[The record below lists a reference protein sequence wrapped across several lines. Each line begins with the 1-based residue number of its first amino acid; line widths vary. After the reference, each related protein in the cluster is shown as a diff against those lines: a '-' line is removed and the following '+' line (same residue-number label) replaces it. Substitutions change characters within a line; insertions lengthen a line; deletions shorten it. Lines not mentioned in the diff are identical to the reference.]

1 MTMDKVTDILSNVL
15 GKIFAS
21 IIVTFILM
29 WAWNHLAKGY
39 QIDYDFWNVL
49 AVWLITG
56 YIRPMFKLGG
66 K

>member
-1 MTMDKVTDILSNVL
+1 MTMDKFTDILGSIL
-15 GKIFAS
+15 GKILS
-21 IIVTFILM
+21 SVIVTFILM